1 MKMQDLR
8 EHLDDVQKKIGYW
21 FDNED
26 LLLQAFTR
34 SSYSSQHGGENNEVL
49 EFLGDRVLD
58 FYVVKVIA
66 DRFGFVK
73 SQSDYYDEEN
83 DLDEYCI
90 VAHKNEADFTELKK
104 QIVSNETLAK
114 TIDKLGLFKY
124 MYLGDTDLE
133 NPKFKDNLI
142 KVKADLFEAILGSVA
157 IDSDW
162 NQDELQNV
170 VEFMLQIDD
179 FLADV
184 DTEEPRPSK
193 FQLENAVTTL
203 KELAEKG
210 RCSIPEYYQAEEQV
224 LMNDGTLMWE
234 CTCYIRSWAMKHTA
248 YATSKKEAKR
258 YAAYLVLC
266 DFYGLP
272 DEFSEED

>member
-1 MKMQDLR
+1 MYLFHQL
-8 EHLDDVQKKIGYW
+8 I
-21 FDNED
+21 
-26 LLLQAFTR
+26 
-34 SSYSSQHGGENNEVL
+34 

-124 MYLGDTDLE
+124 MYLGD
-133 NPKFKDNLI
+133 
-142 KVKADLFEAILGSVA
+142 
-157 IDSDW
+157 
-162 NQDELQNV
+162 
-170 VEFMLQIDD
+170 
-179 FLADV
+179 
-184 DTEEPRPSK
+184 
-193 FQLENAVTTL
+193 
-203 KELAEKG
+203 LAEKG
-210 RCSIPEYYQAEEQV
+210 RCSIPEYYQSEEQL
-224 LMNDGTLMWE
+224 LMSDGRLMLE

-266 DFYGLP
+266 DF
-272 DEFSEED
+272 F